1 MQFVNAMN
9 ALEISLRWPRIE
21 DKFEE
26 ILILLRASD
35 IFATLLHEA
44 GYQMIFARLEYL
56 QIDSNLFSNGQ

>member
-9 ALEISLRWPRIE
+9 ALEISLRWLRIE

-35 IFATLLHEA
+35 IFATYEL
-44 GYQMIFARLEYL
+44 YSTKQDIR
-56 QIDSNLFSNGQ
+56 